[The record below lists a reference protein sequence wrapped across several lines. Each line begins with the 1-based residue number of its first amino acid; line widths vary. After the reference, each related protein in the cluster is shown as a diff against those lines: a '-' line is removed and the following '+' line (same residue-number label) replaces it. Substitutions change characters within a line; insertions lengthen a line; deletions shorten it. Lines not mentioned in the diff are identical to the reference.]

1 MDKLLLVKFSVNFFQ
16 LLLLQKLR
24 VQTINPIITAF
35 KILICTIFF
44 NHFSA

>member
-24 VQTINPIITAF
+24 VQTINPIIATS
-35 KILICTIFF
+35 KILIYTIFF